1 MKRVVARVRT
11 PACSRTWHALRPSQV
26 LGILMQMRDWGWVG
40 ERWWVRLSMPVLWV
54 NRGGVSGGSVVLCW
68 VYVEGIYGGM
78 DGRTEGVDDGLFGGV
93 GVVGV
98 CLDVDVAGDVGGDS
112 EGEGYHL
119 VRFIY
124 SICGELMVL
133 GRRREGVRTAI
144 SMASSSMVRP
154 GYSWMRALALVR
166 EDWRSSACS
175 GLVSS
180 L

>member
-1 MKRVVARVRT
+1 
-11 PACSRTWHALRPSQV
+11 
-26 LGILMQMRDWGWVG
+26 
-40 ERWWVRLSMPVLWV
+40 
-54 NRGGVSGGSVVLCW
+54 
-68 VYVEGIYGGM
+68 M

-166 EDWRSSACS
+166 EEWRSSECS